1 MTASSALTFASREL
15 RLTVNPRVGGTI
27 TSIIHRDS
35 GLSVLG
41 SVPWPVI
48 DAPIE
53 SGAAR
58 DEPEWLTRY
67 SGGWPLLFPN
77 GGDPCT
83 VDGVFHGFHGEAS
96 IAPWVASFS
105 DNALILTRR
114 FDTVPV
120 EMQREFTIENDLLIL
135 REYLRM
141 LGHRPIEV
149 MWGHHP
155 TLGSDLLAGPVE
167 ITTSARHVTVEA
179 TYDPPANPMLPGA
192 NGTWPLIAG
201 KEGPVDLSKP
211 QSPLASL
218 AYLHDFDE
226 AWIAV
231 RRRDNAIAVALS
243 WEAKRFPCAWLW
255 CELGGTAEAPW
266 HGRGNLIGIEPNTTR
281 PGLGIEKAKASGGTL
296 LRLHPGEELSAI
308 LRFHV
313 FTPSGP
319 VAAVDST
326 GRARLTA

>member
-1 MTASSALTFASREL
+1 
-15 RLTVNPRVGGTI
+15 
-27 TSIIHRDS
+27 
-35 GLSVLG
+35 
-41 SVPWPVI
+41 
-48 DAPIE
+48 
-53 SGAAR
+53 
-58 DEPEWLTRY
+58 
-67 SGGWPLLFPN
+67 
-77 GGDPCT
+77 
-83 VDGVFHGFHGEAS
+83 
-96 IAPWVASFS
+96 
-105 DNALILTRR
+105 
-114 FDTVPV
+114 
-120 EMQREFTIENDLLIL
+120 
-135 REYLRM
+135 
-141 LGHRPIEV
+141 
-149 MWGHHP
+149 
-155 TLGSDLLAGPVE
+155 
-167 ITTSARHVTVEA
+167 
-179 TYDPPANPMLPGA
+179 MLPGT

-201 KEGPVDLSKP
+201 KEGPIDLSKP

-313 FTPSGP
+313 FTPPGP
-319 VAAVDST
+319 VTAVDST